1 MTIAQAGA
9 IEPLVDLMRGG
20 SAKAREQA
28 VSALGCLA
36 QNAEN
41 HVAIRNAGAIQPLVT
56 GLVALMLGGNPA
68 AREQTTRALQYLAR
82 ADILE
87 EELEELQ
94 QLFGDPLLV
103 DLFILFEFVDLFT
116 TSILLF
122 ELCDG
127 LAIAVVLIYVTCL
140 LGGFGGTVWV
150 ARAAIVHVARSARN
164 AMVRAARGITAA
176 RAAWAAR
183 AAKTEAA
190 RAKASKAAEAARA
203 VEAAKA
209 AKAAKAAEAAKVT
222 LAAKAAKA
230 ATVAEAAK
238 AAKASK
244 AAKAAT
250 AKADAEAAMAELK
263 TIRENAMCCLC
274 LSEPKTHLLLPC
286 GHKCVCEDCVPLLSA
301 PGATCPLCRV
311 GVASTVRVYE

>member
-1 MTIAQAGA
+1 
-9 IEPLVDLMRGG
+9 MRGG
-20 SAKAREQA
+20 STEARKQA
-28 VSALGCLA
+28 ASALGCLA

-41 HVAIRNAGAIQPLVT
+41 HVAIVNAGAMQPLV
-56 GLVALMLGGNPA
+56 LVLLVQPGGNPE
-68 AREQTTRALQYLAR
+68 AREQARRALHYLASR
-82 ADILE
+82 VDTWTE

-94 QLFGDPLLV
+94 QLFGADLNPLFV
-103 DLFILFEFVDLFT
+103 DLFILFEFVDLF
-116 TSILLF
+116 ILF
-122 ELCDG
+122 EHCDG
-127 LAIAVVLIYVTCL
+127 IAIAFVLISVTCL
-140 LGGFGGTVWV
+140 LGGVGGTVWV
-150 ARAAIVHVARSARN
+150 ARTAMVHVARSARD
-164 AMVRAARGITAA
+164 AMVRAARGIAAA

-183 AAKTEAA
+183 AARAESA
-190 RAKASKAAEAARA
+190 RAKAAKAAEAARA

-222 LAAKAAKA
+222 QAAKAAKA

-244 AAKAAT
+244 AAKAAK

-301 PGATCPLCRV
+301 PGAICPLCRV